1 MKKIALIL
9 ALLIVAIGCKDPK
22 LGPDDDKNPTTEL
35 NQISFDS
42 PSVGQKSVYVHF
54 VGFNVWS
61 NTQKDL
67 EYTND
72 TLTLEITNQIDENT
86 FEITETVKGSYFDRY
101 DKKQNS
107 FTMKVQQD
115 SVSFIGEDYYGSILF
130 SLQEPTLKPNSRME
144 LSHNGWLISPNTT
157 YKNLDGYLF
166 DYKVG
171 DTTFSGINAHVNYE
185 PMTYDGGGLAVAYNY
200 QLGVV
205 RSYVINPWTAQAD
218 GFDLVKTI
226 NNEKTR
232 TDFVDT
238 KWELVSATTVDG
250 KVKTAKELEAIEY
263 SLYFINETDISL
275 DIVNKAKGVYKIED
289 NKIKIDFVGSITE
302 IGAPFQELLNILAET
317 KSYSATTN
325 KLIIYSDNNEY
336 SSVEFRLVSPN
347 SDVLALSKNNWKL
360 TNLVLSD
367 RSVVK
372 LDDYIDRNSS
382 MNNFTLKFLRNIY
395 YEGFSGCNT
404 YGGKYEVSNTKLE
417 MFGGNM
423 TEVACQFSQE
433 YNDILNKSHS
443 YNLIDGTLNIYT
455 NHPNVKALIF
465 VPIR

>member
-1 MKKIALIL
+1 MRKLALIL
-9 ALLIVAIGCKDPK
+9 ALLIVAIGCKDPR
-22 LGPDDDKNPTTEL
+22 LGPDDDKKPTTEL
-35 NQISFDS
+35 NQISFES

-72 TLTLEITNQIDENT
+72 TLTLEITNQIDDNT
-86 FEITETVKGSYFDRY
+86 FIITETVKGSYFDRY

-107 FTMKVQQD
+107 FTLKVHQD

-130 SLQEPTLKPNSRME
+130 SLQEPTLRPNSRME

-171 DTTFSGINAHVNYE
+171 DTTFAGINTHVNYE

-218 GFDLVKTI
+218 GFDLVNTI
-226 NNEKTR
+226 NNEKPR

-250 KVKTAKELEAIEY
+250 NVKTAKELEAIGYYIYFTNESEFYLFYGNDSGGEY
-263 SLYFINETDISL
+263 SIDGNQI
-275 DIVNKAKGVYKIED
+275 KIEMGATTKKLSPFMELYD
-289 NKIKIDFVGSITE
+289 ILNESIKF
-302 IGAPFQELLNILAET
+302 
-317 KSYSATTN
+317 SANTN

-336 SSVEFRLVSPN
+336 SSVEFKLVSPN
-347 SDVLALSKNNWKL
+347 TDVLALSKNNWKL
-360 TNLVLSD
+360 TNLVLAD

-372 LDDYIDRNSS
+372 LDDYIDRNST
-382 MNNFTLKFLRNIY
+382 MNNFTLKFLRNSY

-417 MFGGNM
+417 MFGGNI
-423 TEVACQFSQE
+423 TEAACPFSQE

-443 YNLIDGTLNIYT
+443 YNLIDGTLNIYS
-455 NHPNVKALIF
+455 NHINVKALIF
-465 VPIR
+465 VPTR